1 MLENKIREVFADMV
15 VLKDPQRSEY
25 FSKLSIPSYMRDW
38 LVMRFSDEDGTI
50 DYDSVKRYINKY
62 IPSRED
68 YEQFKFRMVNGEN
81 VQFLARVRVTVD
93 IKTGKTQF
101 ELPDFGGNRSGAGGI
116 VNNGRTHYSG
126 KAKTGESLRCPGR
139 WRFLGRNLRALL

>member
-101 ELPDFGGNRSGAGGI
+101 ELPDFGGNRSGAGA
-116 VNNGRTHYSG
+116 TS
-126 KAKTGESLRCPGR
+126 
-139 WRFLGRNLRALL
+139 

>member
-50 DYDSVKRYINKY
+50 DYDSVQRRLRAI
-62 IPSRED
+62 
-68 YEQFKFRMVNGEN
+68 QVQNGEW
-81 VQFLARVRVTVD
+81 RKCS
-93 IKTGKTQF
+93 I
-101 ELPDFGGNRSGAGGI
+101 SGAST
-116 VNNGRTHYSG
+116 RYS
-126 KAKTGESLRCPGR
+126 
-139 WRFLGRNLRALL
+139 